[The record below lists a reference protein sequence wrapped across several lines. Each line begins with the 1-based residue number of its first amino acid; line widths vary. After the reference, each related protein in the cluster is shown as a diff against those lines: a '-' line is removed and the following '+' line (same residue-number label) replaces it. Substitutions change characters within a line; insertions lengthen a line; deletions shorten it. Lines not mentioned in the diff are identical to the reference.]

1 MQSIGGGG
9 GYMRAAAAAAAAD
22 IYIKNTP
29 PKSSAFHQFHSL
41 TPTNSTFISIASTG
55 TQPFMASPP
64 VNGHGEFTFSSG
76 GKYSGE
82 WLSSTPHGRGTM
94 EGNFAECLRA
104 ITKLIE
110 CLRVITNF
118 QV

>member
-1 MQSIGGGG
+1 
-9 GYMRAAAAAAAAD
+9 
-22 IYIKNTP
+22 
-29 PKSSAFHQFHSL
+29 
-41 TPTNSTFISIASTG
+41 
-55 TQPFMASPP
+55 MASPP

-110 CLRVITNF
+110 CLRAITKLIECLRAITKLIECLRAITKFLFKYTVALIQFEQAVTAPDTKVIGTSAKNTAKEES
-118 QV
+118 